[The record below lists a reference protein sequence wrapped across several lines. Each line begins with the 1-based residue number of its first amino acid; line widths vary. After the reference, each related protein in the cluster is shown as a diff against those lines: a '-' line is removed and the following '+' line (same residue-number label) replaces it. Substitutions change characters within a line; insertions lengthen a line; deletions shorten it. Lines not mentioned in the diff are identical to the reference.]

1 MKIGVNDYDH
11 GPENGE
17 EWTGGV
23 SARTGRGIVGLP
35 VRKHVTQ
42 MAEPPD
48 PQDGE
53 LYVYPYSERDDFG
66 RRRFF
71 LYWRGDLPAGADG
84 RSAPCRGLRGQV
96 YHADD
101 RQYVRDH
108 LHSGARAFWWPTG
121 DEITR
126 DELGQAAAR

>member
-11 GPENGE
+11 GPEDSE
-17 EWTGGV
+17 QWAGGAA
-23 SARTGRGIVGLP
+23 ARAGSSYAGLP
-35 VRKHVTQ
+35 VRKRALQ
-42 MAEPPD
+42 FAPAPD
-48 PQDGE
+48 PKDGE

-84 RSAPCRGLRGQV
+84 HSAPCRGLRGQV

-101 RQYVRDH
+101 RQHIREWVH
-108 LHSGARAFWWPTG
+108 GGTRAFWWPTS
-121 DEITR
+121 DEITL
-126 DELGQAAAR
+126 DELAAPAAR